1 MSDKELSKQAKS
13 EKMIQF
19 SEAEE
24 ATILIAPTSNDERFT
39 DKRRAVQRQN
49 LVFFL
54 QDTLKTA
61 FSV

>member
-24 ATILIAPTSNDERFT
+24 ATILIAPTSIDERFT

>member
-24 ATILIAPTSNDERFT
+24 ATILIAPTSIDERFT

-54 QDTLKTA
+54 QDTLKTV